1 MTPKSRKGLPLLTM
15 FSTFCSFDAGFPH
28 LCAVKARKRGCG
40 PHKYPQH
47 DHCIQCILDLQKS
60 QLAGGRQ
67 KRKNLSV
74 HVPAYGSL
82 WKKPNT
88 MFIFVPVDSAVG

>member
-1 MTPKSRKGLPLLTM
+1 MFRNLLP
-15 FSTFCSFDAGFPH
+15 
-28 LCAVKARKRGCG
+28 GCG
-40 PHKYPQH
+40 SHKYPQH
-47 DHCIQCILDLQKS
+47 DHCIQYILDLQKS